1 MGAHG
6 SRTLSSYDGDGSH
19 LVLMISLYASDLEVF
34 MDLNTISER
43 QSFSFFNLI
52 KQVILF

>member
-1 MGAHG
+1 MGARG

-34 MDLNTISER
+34 MDLNTTSER